1 MLSAPAVACLATLA
15 ATPIVIVSMHRLAA
29 IDEVNA
35 RSSHHAPTPR
45 GGGVAVALGLFAGV
59 LTTVLARGSGD
70 VPDLLPLSAAT
81 ALFGLIGLAEDVGGV
96 TAMRRLALHTA
107 ASFAVA
113 AMTVLGAVLG
123 DPAPGLPM
131 VLLVC
136 VAAPV
141 WITGYVNA
149 FNFMDGING
158 ISALTA
164 VLSGAT
170 LAALGAARDAP
181 TVSAGGVIVAA
192 AALGFLPFNFPRAR
206 VFLGDVGSYTLGA
219 VLAVLTAQTVLAG
232 VPPEAALAP
241 SALYLADTTVTL
253 IRRIRAGERW
263 HTAHR
268 SHVYQRL
275 TIAGWSHPKVT
286 GLVGVTTLAVV
297 VLSLAAFGPLPVRL
311 LGDGAAL
318 AVLAVYLTVP
328 RRAARRAATGAEPT
342 PARLPQQRRAPAAPA
357 MAPAE
362 PPTPTSTS
370 TPTSTPTPTSSAGT
384 MTGGPLRGDAR

>member
-1 MLSAPAVACLATLA
+1 MLSAPAVAYLATLA

-59 LTTVLARGSGD
+59 LATVLARGSGD

-123 DPAPGLPM
+123 DPAPGLLM

-219 VLAVLTAQTVLAG
+219 VLAVLTAQAVLAG

-253 IRRIRAGERW
+253 IRRIRGGERW

-268 SHVYQRL
+268 SHAYQRL

-286 GLVGVTTLAVV
+286 GLVGVTSLAVV
-297 VLSLAAFGPLPVRL
+297 ALSLAAFGPLPVRL
-311 LGDGAAL
+311 LGDVAAL
-318 AVLAVYLTVP
+318 AVLAVYLTAP
-328 RRAARRAATGAEPT
+328 RRAARRAGTGAEPM
-342 PARLPQQRRAPAAPA
+342 PARL
-357 MAPAE
+357 
-362 PPTPTSTS
+362 
-370 TPTSTPTPTSSAGT
+370 
-384 MTGGPLRGDAR
+384 